1 MCFQELL
8 VKGAKK
14 LGKSDIYKNH
24 PNRPTECI
32 GNFSQFIGNNQ
43 VFWCSDFY
51 LCSKANSKPETE
63 LEHASLIILMA
74 PMCVCVPAGSFILEV
89 STNYIFAQT
98 PG

>member
-32 GNFSQFIGNNQ
+32 GNFSHFI
-43 VFWCSDFY
+43 W
-51 LCSKANSKPETE
+51 E
-63 LEHASLIILMA
+63 LVITNFSGVLEDQILSLINPQVLLLM
-74 PMCVCVPAGSFILEV
+74 GINGWS
-89 STNYIFAQT
+89 
-98 PG
+98 